1 MATTGTQALNN
12 ALAIMD
18 ELNNTEY
25 NARAITFINMLCDKL
40 YPFSDTYTIGTT
52 AVRPVCT
59 HITVLADT
67 LGIDDVLAQSVL
79 PYGLASQLMLSDDP
93 TQAANFEGI
102 FQERF
107 AEAKKQLPAEFQ
119 EIEDVYGFDNS
130 TTINNSWG

>member
-1 MATTGTQALNN
+1 MATTGKQALNN

-18 ELNNTEY
+18 ERNNTEY

-40 YPFSDTYTIGTT
+40 YPFSDTYAIGTT
-52 AVRPVCT
+52 AVRPVCA
-59 HITVLADT
+59 HITALTDA